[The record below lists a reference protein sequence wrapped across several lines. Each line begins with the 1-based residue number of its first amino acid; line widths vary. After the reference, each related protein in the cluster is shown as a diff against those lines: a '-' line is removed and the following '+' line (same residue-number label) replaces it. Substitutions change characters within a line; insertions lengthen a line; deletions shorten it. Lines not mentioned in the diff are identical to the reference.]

1 MIGRQ
6 TDRHRE
12 IQRQTTEIQIC
23 IHTDKQTDGHTGMH
37 TDTLTY
43 RQTDRDKS
51 DTGNIT
57 WRKLDRDRQTETE
70 AENWMDRQLDRDRE
84 TEEILMQIERDE
96 ETDIPT
102 VKQTDR
108 QTDRGRQ
115 MDGWTKRHTE
125 KNQVD

>member
-1 MIGRQ
+1 MHTYRQ
-6 TDRHRE
+6 TDRRTHWYSD
-12 IQRQTTEIQIC
+12 RQ
-23 IHTDKQTDGHTGMH
+23 
-37 TDTLTY
+37 LTY
-43 RQTDRDKS
+43 RQTDGDKS

-84 TEEILMQIERDE
+84 TQEKLMQIERDE
-96 ETDIPT
+96 KTDIPT

-125 KNQVD
+125 KTQVD